1 MAWTYFCADDQQ
13 TLSAPS
19 KEELVLK
26 VQEHANEI
34 HKMDMTMDQVRES
47 VEKNAK
53 QTAA

>member
-1 MAWTYFCADDQQ
+1 MAWTYYCADDQS

-19 KEELVLK
+19 KEELVQK
-26 VQEHANEI
+26 VKDHMQEI
-34 HKMDMTMDQVRES
+34 HKSDMTMDQVRAN

>member
-1 MAWTYFCADDQQ
+1 MAWTYYCADDQS

-19 KEELVLK
+19 KEELVQK
-26 VQEHANEI
+26 VQDHVREI
-34 HKMDMTMDQVRES
+34 HKSDMTTDQVRES